1 MLIHFKSE
9 TFYQKENLWFCFGYN
24 ILFSLNDD
32 GRSFMDSKGIDIYK
46 MGIFDVCLEL
56 LNYMITL
63 WSDRME

>member
-1 MLIHFKSE
+1 MLIHCKSD
-9 TFYQKENLWFCFGYN
+9 TFYQNENLWFCLGYN